1 MHVFRCDHCDEVV
14 AFDAASCPTCRT
26 QLGYVSEQGTIRALT
41 PASPVLFEV
50 AGHDGRWWRC
60 LNTAWGCNWMLP
72 ASTGDVWCR
81 SCRLTRGRPD
91 QFRRDAVEVWAK
103 AEAAKRRLVHQL
115 DALGLPVEPRSDEH
129 PDGVAFDLVHLTED
143 TPVTGHLHGVVTLD
157 LAEADDQHRDRV
169 RRLLGEP
176 YRSVIGHLR
185 HEMGHYYLERL
196 VVRTDQLDAFRR
208 LFGDERADYRRAMD
222 THYGSVA
229 PAFDPSRYVSA
240 YAVSHPLEDWAESF
254 AHYLHVVDATET
266 AVAHHLGCSPADH
279 RSGVGSRR
287 TVEFGDVLDEWR
299 AINLGL
305 TAVAESLGVAPLYPF
320 ELVGAVADKLAF
332 VHDRVAAAR
341 ADRVHV
347 VR

>member
-1 MHVFRCDHCDEVV
+1 
-14 AFDAASCPTCRT
+14 
-26 QLGYVSEQGTIRALT
+26 
-41 PASPVLFEV
+41 
-50 AGHDGRWWRC
+50 
-60 LNTAWGCNWMLP
+60 
-72 ASTGDVWCR
+72 
-81 SCRLTRGRPD
+81 
-91 QFRRDAVEVWAK
+91 
-103 AEAAKRRLVHQL
+103 
-115 DALGLPVEPRSDEH
+115 
-129 PDGVAFDLVHLTED
+129 
-143 TPVTGHLHGVVTLD
+143 
-157 LAEADDQHRDRV
+157 
-169 RRLLGEP
+169 
-176 YRSVIGHLR
+176 
-185 HEMGHYYLERL
+185 MGHYYLERL

-279 RSGVGSRR
+279 RSSVGSRR